1 MNTGWMK
8 LTQARGRVI
17 LCAAALAAGTASADM
32 PIPPPQFNFI
42 VLQGTTPLSG
52 CTSSAGAPNGGTC
65 GAESSGPG
73 FAATSGGIGTLSY
86 LPVTPGG
93 TPLGNGTAVD
103 ATSTWRSGLTVYSA
117 ASLAYSF
124 EVQAPAN
131 VQYIPIDILSTG
143 LLKDVGDANASLSL
157 TVDGPGSA
165 VPLLDLT
172 AHCAEGQCV
181 SSWGTP
187 GQTLTNMLCVVNGD
201 SYLIT
206 IGAVASAAQGWGS
219 GANTASATLDPVIK
233 LDPPYPSSCQ
243 SPADPSQI
251 HILTSP
257 GTSTGVIPG
266 VPEPSG
272 LSLAVLGALG
282 LGYGARRRRRGGL
295 AARS

>member
-1 MNTGWMK
+1 MITSWMK
-8 LTQARGRVI
+8 LTRACGGMI
-17 LCAAALAAGTASADM
+17 LLAAAFAAGTASADM
-32 PIPPPQFNFI
+32 PIPLPQFNFI
-42 VLQGTTPLSG
+42 VIQGTTPVPG
-52 CTSSAGAPNGGTC
+52 CTSFAGAPNGGTC
-65 GAESSGPG
+65 GAENSGPG
-73 FAATSGGIGTLSY
+73 FAATSGGIGTASY

-93 TPLGNGTAVD
+93 TVLGNGTAVD

-117 ASLAYSF
+117 ATLAYSF

-131 VQYIPIDILSTG
+131 VEYIPIDILSTG

-165 VPLLDLT
+165 APLLDLS

-187 GQTLTNMLCVVNGD
+187 GQTLTNMLCVANGD

-206 IGAVASAAQGWGS
+206 IGAVTSASQGWGS
-219 GANTASATLDPVIK
+219 GANAASATLDPVIK
-233 LDPPYPSSCQ
+233 LDPPYPSTCQ

-257 GTSTGVIPG
+257 GTSTGTISG
-266 VPEPSG
+266 VPEPSE
-272 LSLAVLGALG
+272 LSLAVLAALG
-282 LGYGARRRRRGGL
+282 LGYGARRRRPGGL
-295 AARS
+295 ARS